1 VVDERG
7 NSVSQS
13 EMSKMARRAAESDE
27 YRAMLQA
34 AAAA

>member
-7 NSVSQS
+7 NSVSKS